1 MTCDTAFENWGSILF
16 KYFMETARPPT
27 TAHPPARTIQL
38 NFETI
43 LEKSTFFIIW
53 RAGGCAVVG
62 GRAVSIKY
70 LKSMESQFLNTVS
83 HVIVAHL
90 DRFLAQFEITFEI
103 ASFSSHFQ
111 QIGSQLDKNVFN
123 LWVREK
129 CLFSKQNLTLS
140 LPIKF
145 SRQYINTLTVCRRS
159 P

>member
-1 MTCDTAFENWGSILF
+1 
-16 KYFMETARPPT
+16 METARPPT

-70 LKSMESQFLNTVS
+70 LKSMEPQFLNTVS

-111 QIGSQLDKNVFN
+111 FGANDIESAYHG
-123 LWVREK
+123 
-129 CLFSKQNLTLS
+129 TLIIELIIELNRAYHS
-140 LPIKF
+140 ANHGDN
-145 SRQYINTLTVCRRS
+145 RAYHGTLIIELIIELIILRH
-159 P
+159 